1 MATEQRIRTFIES
14 ELLVQGT
21 SDDLGDDTSLIE
33 SGVIDSLGVVKIV
46 SFLESDFGIDV
57 RDDEILPR
65 NFESIRAISDFVASK
80 VAT

>member
-80 VAT
+80 AAT